1 MPRCAIIG
9 FGSIGQELKQQLLE
23 KKWSVNYV
31 INSQDITDSGG
42 NIIDTSSA
50 WKKYHDVD
58 VVFLAI
64 PSNLGAIAEKYILFY
79 TSKKIP
85 IITCEK

>member
-1 MPRCAIIG
+1 MSRCAIIG
-9 FGSIGQELKQQLLE
+9 FGSIGKELKQQLLE
-23 KKWSVNYV
+23 KQWSVSYV

-42 NIIDTSSA
+42 NIIDTASA

-64 PSNLGAIAEKYILFY
+64 PSGL
-79 TSKKIP
+79 
-85 IITCEK
+85 

>member
-1 MPRCAIIG
+1 MNRCVIIG
-9 FGSIGQELKQQLLE
+9 FGSIGQELKRQLLE
-23 KKWSVNYV
+23 KKWSVDYV

-42 NIIDTSSA
+42 NIIDTASA

-64 PSNLGAIAEKYILFY
+64 PSNL
-79 TSKKIP
+79 
-85 IITCEK
+85 